1 MSNVMKEVVLD
12 KVVLNIGVG
21 EGGEKLKKAENVLR
35 LLTNKD
41 PVTTISKKTIRDW
54 NLRKNQPVG
63 VKVTLR
69 KAEALTFLKRA
80 LWVKDFKVPS
90 YSFDNNGNLSFGV
103 RDYTT
108 FEGMKYD
115 PDIGIF
121 GLDVNVSFKRKGGY
135 RVELRR
141 IRSKKISSKE
151 RLKREETI
159 EFMAKN
165 FNLKVIEVK

>member
-1 MSNVMKEVVLD
+1 MSNVMREVVLD

-35 LLTNKD
+35 LLTDKK

-54 NLRKNQPVG
+54 NIRKNQPLG

-69 KAEALTFLKRA
+69 KDDASSFLKRA

-90 YSFDNNGNLSFGV
+90 YSFDNNGNLSFGI

-135 RVELRR
+135 RIETRR
-141 IRSKKISSKE
+141 AKSKKIPKKE
-151 RLKREETI
+151 RLSREETI
-159 EFMAKN
+159 GYMVKN